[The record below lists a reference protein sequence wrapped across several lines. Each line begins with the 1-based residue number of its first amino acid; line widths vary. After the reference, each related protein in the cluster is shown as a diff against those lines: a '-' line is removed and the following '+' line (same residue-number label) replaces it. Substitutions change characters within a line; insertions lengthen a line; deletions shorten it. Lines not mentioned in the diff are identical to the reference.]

1 MADSLLKARI
11 FEDMKSAMRAK
22 DRARLSTVRLMLAAV
37 KQQEVDHRI
46 ELDDSAIIAILDKMT
61 KQRKDSITQYEA
73 ADRHD
78 LAAIE
83 QQELDLLLTYL
94 PEQMSDADINALLCE
109 AMTATA
115 ATSMCD
121 MGKVMAFI
129 KPKAQG
135 RADMGKLSGL
145 VRAKLSS

>member
-11 FEDMKSAMRAK
+11 IEDMKSAMRAK
-22 DRARLSTVRLMLAAV
+22 DRTRLSTIRLMLAAI
-37 KQQEVDHRI
+37 KQQEVDLRI
-46 ELDDSAIIAILDKMT
+46 ELDDSAIIVILNKMT
-61 KQRKDSITQYEA
+61 KQRKDSITQYENA
-73 ADRHD
+73 GRDD

-83 QQELDLLLTYL
+83 RQELDLLRTYL
-94 PEQMSDADINALLCE
+94 PTQLSDVELEALLLE
-109 AMTATA
+109 AIAATT
-115 ATSMCD
+115 ATSMRD

-129 KPKAQG
+129 KSKAEG

>member
-11 FEDMKSAMRAK
+11 IEDMKSAMRAK
-22 DRARLSTVRLMLAAV
+22 DRTRLSTVRLMLAAI
-37 KQQEVDHRI
+37 KQQEVDLRTT
-46 ELDDSAIIAILDKMT
+46 LDDAAIIAILDKMT
-61 KQRKDSITQYEA
+61 KQRKDSITQYENA
-73 ADRHD
+73 GRDD

-83 QQELDLLLTYL
+83 QQELDLLRTYL
-94 PEQMSDADINALLCE
+94 PAPMSEAELEALLQE
-109 AMTATA
+109 AITTTA
-115 ATSMCD
+115 ATSMRD
-121 MGKVMAFI
+121 MGKVMGFI

>member
-1 MADSLLKARI
+1 
-11 FEDMKSAMRAK
+11 MRAK
-22 DRARLSTVRLMLAAV
+22 DRARLSTVRLMLASI
-37 KQQEVDHRI
+37 KQQEVDLRI
-46 ELDDSAIIAILDKMT
+46 ELDDAAIIAILDKMT

-73 ADRHD
+73 ADRND

-94 PEQMSDADINALLCE
+94 PEQMSDADMDALLLE
-109 AMTATA
+109 AITATA
-115 ATSMCD
+115 ATSMRD

-145 VRAKLSS
+145 VKAKLLS